1 MMEEGMIL
9 IMTMCKGME
18 YGYKQF
24 YSSWQKSAAV
34 FVLSQYETNFS
45 LLSSLKNMYVLYIYK
60 VICFVLGI

>member
-24 YSSWQKSAAV
+24 YSSRQMV
-34 FVLSQYETNFS
+34 GC
-45 LLSSLKNMYVLYIYK
+45 
-60 VICFVLGI
+60 CFCIGV